1 MSERRRDTPR
11 VGSFG
16 LGLGA
21 VLIMAPAAAIGIQRT
36 LAWKRS
42 VDERLSSADAM
53 LRIVSTIDDYLYTN
67 EHCADG
73 SRRSV
78 FSGPNREKLM
88 GGALPVN
95 ADAANEWERMIH
107 PDDFGEH
114 LAHRE
119 RLRAG
124 QASEV
129 RYRLVGYDGVTRW
142 VRAKTKPSH
151 VDGRVFVDGIV
162 SDVTAEVAR
171 ERELAEAQ
179 AALRTLA
186 DVNAHQALHD
196 ALTGLG
202 NRRKLAEDLERV
214 LEDKEH
220 SILVLFDLNGFK
232 QYNDAFGHPA
242 GDALLQRLAMK
253 LQAALSDD
261 AAAYRL
267 GGDEF
272 CVLRALDV
280 DADVEAWLSVMTLC
294 FAESGEGFEVTTG
307 LGAVFLPEEAAT
319 PSAALQIAD
328 QRLYAEKRSRSSLR
342 GRPQE
347 LLLQTLF
354 EREPDLHA
362 HTTEVAEL
370 TIAIAIEL
378 GLDPVTV
385 ERAEQAAFMHDV
397 GKIAVPD
404 AVLQKAGPLDDGEW
418 ELIRQHTLIGERI
431 LAAAPALASVAPIIR
446 STHERWDGKGY
457 PDGLS
462 GESIPVEARIVSVCD
477 AYSAMIRGRPY
488 GAPRTEAEA
497 LAEVV
502 RCAGSQFDPTAVDAL
517 RAVLVSAHDAAL
529 AQDS

>member
-1 MSERRRDTPR
+1 MMSTRRG
-11 VGSFG
+11 VGKSAPVS

-21 VLIMAPAAAIGIQRT
+21 VLVVAPAVVVAFQRAR
-36 LAWKRS
+36 AWKRS
-42 VDERLSSADAM
+42 VDERLASADAM

-73 SRRSV
+73 TRRSI

-88 GGALPVN
+88 GGPIPTG

-107 PDDFGEH
+107 PDDLGEH

-124 QASEV
+124 ASSEV
-129 RYRLVGYDGVTRW
+129 RYRLVGYDGDTRW
-142 VRAKTKPSH
+142 IRAKTKPSH
-151 VDGRVFVDGIV
+151 ADGRVFVDGIV
-162 SDVTAEVAR
+162 SDVTVEVAK
-171 ERELAEAQ
+171 EHELATAQ
-179 AALRTLA
+179 EALRVLA
-186 DVNAHQALHD
+186 EENAHQAVHD

-202 NRRKLAEDLERV
+202 NRRKLADDLERRLV
-214 LEDKEH
+214 DKER

-242 GDALLQRLAMK
+242 GDALLQRLATK
-253 LQAALSDD
+253 LDAAMSDD

-272 CVLRALDV
+272 CVLRTLEADV
-280 DADVEAWLSVMTLC
+280 DIEAWLALMTACLS
-294 FAESGEGFEVTTG
+294 ETGEGFDVTTA
-307 LGAVFLPEEAAT
+307 LGAVFLPDEAAT
-319 PSAALQIAD
+319 SSASLQIAD
-328 QRLYAEKRSRSSLR
+328 QRLYAEKRSRSALR

-347 LLLQTLF
+347 LLLQALY
-354 EREPDLHA
+354 EREPELHA
-362 HTTEVAEL
+362 HTKEVAEL
-370 TIAIAIEL
+370 TVAIAVEL
-378 GLDPVTV
+378 GLDSVTM

-397 GKIAVPD
+397 GKIAIPD
-404 AVLQKAGPLDDGEW
+404 AVLQKPGPLDDHEW

-446 STHERWDGKGY
+446 STHERWDGAGY

-462 GESIPVEARIVSVCD
+462 GEAIPVEARIVSVCD

-488 GAPRTEAEA
+488 GAPRTEEEA
-497 LAEVV
+497 LAEVL
-502 RCAGSQFDPTAVDAL
+502 RCASSQFDPAVVTAL
-517 RAVLVSAHDAAL
+517 RAVLASAVDAAIDL
-529 AQDS
+529 